1 LGKATLNQLRTVI
14 IANVILVFLYGFVN
28 WAEYSI
34 INVNSHL
41 NDVTIQTYFP
51 FYILVTRFTV
61 GFRSVLF
68 VNYPLIIFTT
78 ATILNLYF
86 IIRLQRG
93 KEVPK

>member
-1 LGKATLNQLRTVI
+1 LNQLRSVI
-14 IANVILVFLYGFVN
+14 IVNVILVFLYGFVN
-28 WAEYSI
+28 WAEYNI

-51 FYILVTRFTV
+51 LYILVTSFTV
-61 GFRSVLF
+61 GFRSIF
-68 VNYPLIIFTT
+68 FFNYPLIIFTA

-86 IIRLQRG
+86 IIKLQRT